1 MYNKIKLI
9 VNNGGKIN
17 MQSGLPYLD
26 ILIFGVIAVFLIL
39 RLKNILGSKTGYD
52 SSDNKKEKF
61 WSRKKSTNRWTGPLF
76 ESTECQLKFKI
87 PWNLHPAFI
96 R

>member
-52 SSDNKKEKF
+52 SSNIELGKNHF
-61 WSRKKSTNRWTGPLF
+61 APLWNTVSLVPPRGPGGVG
-76 ESTECQLKFKI
+76 C
-87 PWNLHPAFI
+87 
-96 R
+96 